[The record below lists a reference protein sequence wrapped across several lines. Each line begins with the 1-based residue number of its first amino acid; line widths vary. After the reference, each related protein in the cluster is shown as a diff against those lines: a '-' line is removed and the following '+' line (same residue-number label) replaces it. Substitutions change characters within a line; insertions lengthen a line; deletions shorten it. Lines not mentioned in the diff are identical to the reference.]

1 MNRRTLL
8 RRAAALGA
16 IGLAG
21 CTGDG
26 APPGDD
32 GTSTPPDDGEPTP
45 TDDETPTTEPPEPV
59 EIADFDFAVTG
70 RDSSSAPTAS
80 VSFDAS
86 ADEVEFAG
94 TIQGSDGCK
103 TAALDAIDYDRGAD
117 EVTLSVITKDRE
129 GAGDACT
136 QALVFIDYEATV
148 RFTGGIPSRAVV
160 THNGEEMASAAMDG

>member
-16 IGLAG
+16 VGLAG
-21 CTGDG
+21 CTG

-32 GTSTPPDDGEPTP
+32 GTDTPTDDGEPTTAP
-45 TDDETPTTEPPEPV
+45 PTTDDETPTSEPPV
-59 EIADFDFAVTG
+59 DIADFDFAVTD
-70 RDSSSAPTAS
+70 RDSSSAPTAT

-86 ADEVEFAG
+86 ADEVRFTG

-129 GAGDACT
+129 GAGDMCT
-136 QALVFIDYEATV
+136 TALVFIDYEGTV

-160 THNGEEMASAAMDG
+160 THNGEEMTSAAVDG